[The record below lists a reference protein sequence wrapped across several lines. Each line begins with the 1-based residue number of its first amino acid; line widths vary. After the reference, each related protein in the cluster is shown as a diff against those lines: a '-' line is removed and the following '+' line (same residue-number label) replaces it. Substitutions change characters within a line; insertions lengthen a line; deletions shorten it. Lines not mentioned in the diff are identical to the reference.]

1 LEIEVNKELSKEK
14 HPIVIGIDEMSAT
27 AEALRGGSDKPAI
40 LITVDELED
49 SYKINM
55 CTFNLDTYGVLL
67 TMIQAVRLIEEGSLQ
82 RPETMQ

>member
-1 LEIEVNKELSKEK
+1 MELKAERISE
-14 HPIVIGIDEMSAT
+14 HISLGINEMSAT
-27 AEALRGGSDKPAI
+27 VEALRGGSDKPAI

-55 CTFNLDTYGVLL
+55 CTFNLDTYGVVL
-67 TMIQAVRLIEEGSLQ
+67 TMLQAVRLIQEGSLQ